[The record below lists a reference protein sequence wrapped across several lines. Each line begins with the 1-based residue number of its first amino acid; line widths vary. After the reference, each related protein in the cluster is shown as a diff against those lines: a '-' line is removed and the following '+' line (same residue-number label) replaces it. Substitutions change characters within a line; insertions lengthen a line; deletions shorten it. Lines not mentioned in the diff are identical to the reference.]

1 MSYILEALKKSQ
13 QERSRGQV
21 PDLQTLH
28 QSVAVAE
35 QVSPR
40 WPHWL
45 LGGALVMSLL
55 ALAFLLGWL
64 RPWSASVPTPVVAPQ
79 APLPDAIQIPEPMP
93 GKNIA
98 TTVIAQPQATLQQP
112 VSPVMQADPVM
123 PEVARQDVS
132 PEAVPYIDQ
141 LPSLLQQ
148 SIPQMQFAGHV
159 YSSNPQQ
166 RSVIINGHAMSEGD
180 ELMAGLKMLQITPD
194 SVVFDYQ
201 GQLFRVAVLHD
212 WSFK

>member
-28 QSVAVAE
+28 QSVAAAD
-35 QVSPR
+35 QGSSR
-40 WPHWL
+40 WLHLL
-45 LGGALVMSLL
+45 LGGALAASLL
-55 ALAFLLGWL
+55 ALTFLLGWL
-64 RPWSASVPTPVVAPQ
+64 RPWSAPVASAPVVVAP
-79 APLPDAIQIPEPMP
+79 ATTPVANAIPQSVP
-93 GKNIA
+93 GKNMA
-98 TTVIAQPQATLQQP
+98 TPGVELAPQASTP
-112 VSPVMQADPVM
+112 SAVTRADPVM
-123 PEVARQDVS
+123 SDVARQDVS

-141 LPSLLQQ
+141 LPSMLQQ

-180 ELMAGLKMLQITPD
+180 ELMAGMRLQQITPD
-194 SVVFDYQ
+194 SVIFDYQ